1 MIEIVYEKEKQ
12 KSEGNES
19 FFRIPNN
26 IRQIGEV
33 GGTQKIYIED
43 YAYTYLCRSS
53 SENSH
58 RGIAAILLGQANWK
72 DGAAYLF
79 IKSAVALPNMEV
91 TEEHLTFTQEIW
103 NHVYEKNKEY
113 FPDQEVVGWFLSIPG
128 CSMELHQVICQT
140 HLDHFGGSD
149 KILFV
154 MEPLEKEEAFYRYE
168 DGRMSRQTGFYVY
181 YEKNE
186 PMHNFL
192 IAQNQK
198 LEKKSEEVDDS
209 AVRNFRKKVEKN
221 AGQEQKKTGF
231 PVMKAAGICAAVVVL
246 AVGVLYLNDYQKLQ
260 SAREVI
266 ADIDQERQAA
276 GAQETTPVNGEVDQE
291 GTDKQQTEGKTDS
304 PSEEKAQETQE
315 IDTDQEEQNQTGEKS
330 EDTSASGN
338 TDQEQSG
345 QNEEEQEEDSSQV
358 SGEIHPT
365 YTIQRGDTI
374 TKISIKTYGSTEKV
388 REICELN
395 NLSVNDLIY
404 PGQKILL
411 P

>member
-12 KSEGNES
+12 QSEGNES

-43 YAYTYLCRSS
+43 YAYTYLCRIS
-53 SENSH
+53 SENLT
-58 RGIAAILLGQANWK
+58 RGMGAILLGQANWK
-72 DGAAYLF
+72 DGVSYLF
-79 IKSAVALPNMEV
+79 IKSAVALPDMEV
-91 TEEHLTFTQEIW
+91 SEEHLEFTQEIW

>member
-43 YAYTYLCRSS
+43 YAYTYLCRIS
-53 SENSH
+53 SENLT
-58 RGIAAILLGQANWK
+58 RGMGAILLGQANWK
-72 DGAAYLF
+72 DGVSYLF
-79 IKSAVALPNMEV
+79 IKSAVALPDMEV
-91 TEEHLTFTQEIW
+91 SEEHLEFTQEIW

-221 AGQEQKKTGF
+221 AGQEQKKT
-231 PVMKAAGICAAVVVL
+231 L

-291 GTDKQQTEGKTDS
+291 GADKQQTEGKTDS

-315 IDTDQEEQNQTGEKS
+315 TDTDQEEQNQTGEKS

-345 QNEEEQEEDSSQV
+345 QNEEEQEEESSQV

>member
-43 YAYTYLCRSS
+43 YAYTYLCRIS
-53 SENSH
+53 SENLSK
-58 RGIAAILLGQANWK
+58 GIGAVLLGQANWK
-72 DGAAYLF
+72 EGISYLF
-79 IKSAVALPNMEV
+79 VKSAVSLPDMEV
-91 TEEHLTFTQEIW
+91 SEEHLEFTQEIW

-113 FPDQEVVGWFLSIPG
+113 FPDQEIVGWFLSIPG
-128 CSMELHQVICQT
+128 CSMELHQIICQT

-168 DGRMSRQTGFYVY
+168 EGKMSRQTGFYVY

-192 IAQNQK
+192 IAQNEK
-198 LEKKSEEVDDS
+198 LEKKTEEVDDS
-209 AVRNFRKKVEKN
+209 AVHNFRKKVEKN
-221 AGQEQKKTGF
+221 ISQDRSKPGF
-231 PVMKAAGICAAVVVL
+231 PVMKTAAICAAVAVL
-246 AVGVLYLNDYQKLQ
+246 AVGVLYLNDYQKMQ
-260 SAREVI
+260 NAREVI
-266 ADIDQERQAA
+266 AGIDQEK
-276 GAQETTPVNGEVDQE
+276 QETTPEETVPVNG
-291 GTDKQQTEGKTDS
+291 S
-304 PSEEKAQETQE
+304 
-315 IDTDQEEQNQTGEKS
+315 
-330 EDTSASGN
+330 
-338 TDQEQSG
+338 
-345 QNEEEQEEDSSQV
+345 V
-358 SGEIHPT
+358 SGEDAEEEEKDAGEENTEDAGENEGADMQNENDQESAQADTEVHPS
-365 YTIQRGDTI
+365 YTIQQGDTI
-374 TKISIKTYGSTEKV
+374 TKISIKTYGNTKKV

-395 NLSVNDLIY
+395 NISVNDLIY

>member
-43 YAYTYLCRSS
+43 YAYTYLCRIS
-53 SENSH
+53 SENLSK
-58 RGIAAILLGQANWK
+58 GIGAVLLGQANWK
-72 DGAAYLF
+72 EGISYLF
-79 IKSAVALPNMEV
+79 VKSAVSLPDMEV
-91 TEEHLTFTQEIW
+91 SEEHLEFTQEIW

-113 FPDQEVVGWFLSIPG
+113 FPDQEIVGWFLSIPG
-128 CSMELHQVICQT
+128 CSMELHQIICQT

-168 DGRMSRQTGFYVY
+168 EGKMSRQTGFYVY

-192 IAQNQK
+192 IAQNEK
-198 LEKKSEEVDDS
+198 LEKKTEEVDDS
-209 AVRNFRKKVEKN
+209 AVHNFRKKVEKN
-221 AGQEQKKTGF
+221 ISQDRSKPGF
-231 PVMKAAGICAAVVVL
+231 PVMKTAAICAAVAVL
-246 AVGVLYLNDYQKLQ
+246 AVGVLYLNDYQKMQ
-260 SAREVI
+260 SAREVLAGI
-266 ADIDQERQAA
+266 NQEK
-276 GAQETTPVNGEVDQE
+276 QETTPEETVPVNG
-291 GTDKQQTEGKTDS
+291 S
-304 PSEEKAQETQE
+304 
-315 IDTDQEEQNQTGEKS
+315 
-330 EDTSASGN
+330 
-338 TDQEQSG
+338 
-345 QNEEEQEEDSSQV
+345 V
-358 SGEIHPT
+358 SGEDAEEEEKDAGEENTEDAGENEGADMQNENDQESAQADTEVHPS
-365 YTIQRGDTI
+365 YTIQQGDTI
-374 TKISIKTYGSTEKV
+374 TKISIKTYGNTKKV

-395 NLSVNDLIY
+395 NISVNDLIY

>member
-43 YAYTYLCRSS
+43 YAYTYLCRIS
-53 SENSH
+53 SENLSK
-58 RGIAAILLGQANWK
+58 GIGAVLLGQANWK
-72 DGAAYLF
+72 EGISYLF
-79 IKSAVALPNMEV
+79 VKSAVSLPDMEV
-91 TEEHLTFTQEIW
+91 SEEHLEFTQEIW

-113 FPDQEVVGWFLSIPG
+113 FPDQEIVGWFLSIPG
-128 CSMELHQVICQT
+128 CSMELHQIICQT

-168 DGRMSRQTGFYVY
+168 EGKMSRQTGFYVY

-192 IAQNQK
+192 IAQNEK
-198 LEKKSEEVDDS
+198 LEKKTEEVDDS
-209 AVRNFRKKVEKN
+209 AVHNFRKKVEKN
-221 AGQEQKKTGF
+221 ISQDRSKPGF
-231 PVMKAAGICAAVVVL
+231 PVMKTAAICAAVAVL
-246 AVGVLYLNDYQKLQ
+246 AVGVLYLNDYQKMQ

-266 ADIDQERQAA
+266 AGIDQEK
-276 GAQETTPVNGEVDQE
+276 QETTPEETVPVNG
-291 GTDKQQTEGKTDS
+291 S
-304 PSEEKAQETQE
+304 
-315 IDTDQEEQNQTGEKS
+315 
-330 EDTSASGN
+330 
-338 TDQEQSG
+338 
-345 QNEEEQEEDSSQV
+345 V
-358 SGEIHPT
+358 SGEDAEKEEKDAGEENTEDAGENEGADMQNENDQESAQADTEVHPS
-365 YTIQRGDTI
+365 YTIHQGDTI
-374 TKISIKTYGSTEKV
+374 TKISIKTYGNTKKV

-395 NLSVNDLIY
+395 NISVNDLIY

>member
-19 FFRIPNN
+19 FLRIPNN

-43 YAYTYLCRSS
+43 YAYTYLCRIS
-53 SENSH
+53 SENLSK
-58 RGIAAILLGQANWK
+58 GIGAVLLGQANWK
-72 DGAAYLF
+72 EGISYLF
-79 IKSAVALPNMEV
+79 VKSAVSLPDMEV
-91 TEEHLTFTQEIW
+91 SEEHLEFTQEIW

-113 FPDQEVVGWFLSIPG
+113 FPDQEIVGWFLSIPG
-128 CSMELHQVICQT
+128 CSMELHQIICQT

-168 DGRMSRQTGFYVY
+168 EGKMSRQTGFYVY

-192 IAQNQK
+192 IAQNEK
-198 LEKKSEEVDDS
+198 LEKKTEEVDDS
-209 AVRNFRKKVEKN
+209 AVHNFRKKVEKN
-221 AGQEQKKTGF
+221 ISQDRSKPGF
-231 PVMKAAGICAAVVVL
+231 PVMKTAAICAAVAVL
-246 AVGVLYLNDYQKLQ
+246 AVGVLYLNDYQKMQ

-266 ADIDQERQAA
+266 AGIDQEK
-276 GAQETTPVNGEVDQE
+276 QETTPEETVPVNG
-291 GTDKQQTEGKTDS
+291 S
-304 PSEEKAQETQE
+304 
-315 IDTDQEEQNQTGEKS
+315 
-330 EDTSASGN
+330 
-338 TDQEQSG
+338 
-345 QNEEEQEEDSSQV
+345 V
-358 SGEIHPT
+358 SGEDAEEEEKDAGEENTEDAGENEGADMQNENDQESAQADTEVHPS
-365 YTIQRGDTI
+365 YTIQQGDTI
-374 TKISIKTYGSTEKV
+374 TKISIKTYGNTKKV

-395 NLSVNDLIY
+395 NISVNDLIY

>member
-33 GGTQKIYIED
+33 GGSQKIYIED
-43 YAYTYLCRSS
+43 YAYTYLCRIS
-53 SENSH
+53 SENMSK
-58 RGIAAILLGQANWK
+58 GIGAILLGQANWK
-72 DGAAYLF
+72 EGVSYLF
-79 IKSAVALPNMEV
+79 VKSAVALPDMEV
-91 TEEHLTFTQEIW
+91 SEEHLEFTQEIW

-140 HLDHFGGSD
+140 HLDHFGGND

-154 MEPLEKEEAFYRYE
+154 MEPMEKEEAFYRYE
-168 DGRMSRQTGFYVY
+168 EGRMSRQTGFYVY

-198 LEKKSEEVDDS
+198 MERKTEEVDDS
-209 AVRNFRKKVEKN
+209 AVHSFRKKVEKN
-221 AGQEQKKTGF
+221 TRQEKPKTGF
-231 PVMKAAGICAAVVVL
+231 PVMKAAGICAAVAVL

-260 SAREVI
+260 STREVL
-266 ADIDQERQAA
+266 AKIDQEQQDTTP
-276 GAQETTPVNGEVDQE
+276 QETAPVNGSAAAQENTEDTEEEKDKGDTGNESQQTSDGTEEAEQEQVQNETGVDQE
-291 GTDKQQTEGKTDS
+291 E
-304 PSEEKAQETQE
+304 SEE
-315 IDTDQEEQNQTGEKS
+315 
-330 EDTSASGN
+330 
-338 TDQEQSG
+338 
-345 QNEEEQEEDSSQV
+345 EEESSQT
-358 SGEIHPT
+358 STEIHPT
-365 YTIQRGDTI
+365 YTIQQGDTI
-374 TKISIKTYGSTEKV
+374 TRISIKTYGSTEKV

>member
-33 GGTQKIYIED
+33 GGSQKIYIED
-43 YAYTYLCRSS
+43 YAYTYLCRIS
-53 SENSH
+53 SENMSK
-58 RGIAAILLGQANWK
+58 GIGAILLGQANWK
-72 DGAAYLF
+72 EGVSYLF
-79 IKSAVALPNMEV
+79 VKSAVALLDMEV
-91 TEEHLTFTQEIW
+91 SEEHLEFTQEIW

-140 HLDHFGGSD
+140 HLDHFGGND

-154 MEPLEKEEAFYRYE
+154 MEPMEKEEAFYRYE
-168 DGRMSRQTGFYVY
+168 EGRMSRQTGFYVY

-198 LEKKSEEVDDS
+198 MERKTEEVDDS
-209 AVRNFRKKVEKN
+209 AVHSFRKKVEKN
-221 AGQEQKKTGF
+221 TRQEKPKTGF
-231 PVMKAAGICAAVVVL
+231 PVMKAAGICAAVAVL

-260 SAREVI
+260 STREVL
-266 ADIDQERQAA
+266 AKIDQEQQDTTP
-276 GAQETTPVNGEVDQE
+276 QETAPVNGSAAAQENTEDTEEEKDKGDTGNESQQTSDGTEEAEQEQVQNETGVDQE
-291 GTDKQQTEGKTDS
+291 E
-304 PSEEKAQETQE
+304 SEK
-315 IDTDQEEQNQTGEKS
+315 
-330 EDTSASGN
+330 
-338 TDQEQSG
+338 
-345 QNEEEQEEDSSQV
+345 EEESSQT
-358 SGEIHPT
+358 STEIHPT
-365 YTIQRGDTI
+365 YTIQQGDTI
-374 TKISIKTYGSTEKV
+374 TRISIKTYGSTEKV

>member
-43 YAYTYLCRSS
+43 YAYTYLCRIS
-53 SENSH
+53 SENLSK
-58 RGIAAILLGQANWK
+58 GIGAVLLGQANWK
-72 DGAAYLF
+72 EGISYLF
-79 IKSAVALPNMEV
+79 VKSAVSLPDMEV
-91 TEEHLTFTQEIW
+91 SEEHLEFTQEIW

-113 FPDQEVVGWFLSIPG
+113 FPDQEIVGWFLSIPG
-128 CSMELHQVICQT
+128 CSMELHQIICRT

-168 DGRMSRQTGFYVY
+168 EGKMSRQTGFYVY

-192 IAQNQK
+192 IAQNEK
-198 LEKKSEEVDDS
+198 LEKKTEEVDDS
-209 AVRNFRKKVEKN
+209 AVHNFRKKVEKN
-221 AGQEQKKTGF
+221 ISQDRSKPGF
-231 PVMKAAGICAAVVVL
+231 PVMKTAAICAAVAVL
-246 AVGVLYLNDYQKLQ
+246 AVGVLYLNDYQKMQ

-266 ADIDQERQAA
+266 AGIDQEK
-276 GAQETTPVNGEVDQE
+276 QETTPEETVPVNG
-291 GTDKQQTEGKTDS
+291 S
-304 PSEEKAQETQE
+304 
-315 IDTDQEEQNQTGEKS
+315 
-330 EDTSASGN
+330 
-338 TDQEQSG
+338 
-345 QNEEEQEEDSSQV
+345 V
-358 SGEIHPT
+358 SGEDAEEEEKDAGEENTEDAGENEGADMQNENDQESAQADTEVHPS
-365 YTIQRGDTI
+365 YTIQQGDTI
-374 TKISIKTYGSTEKV
+374 TKISIKTYGNTKKV

-395 NLSVNDLIY
+395 NISVNDLIY